1 MHTGVISFCDRISY
15 NIKSSDTK
23 DEILHHLANQFQV
36 HILQRHWHRL
46 DEAGIAQLSR
56 SPHFACLRSNGNPYF
71 MYFTKYED
79 VPIIYFIDKKIQPGY
94 QKPRIIL
101 GRGKFDDCIFSNTLM
116 EGEMVKDKYGGWL
129 FLIND
134 MIAYQNEYLWK
145 QTLPQRM
152 EYAYRL
158 LADHYSADAMMDVC
172 KIQVKA
178 YAHATQEGLA
188 SLMSLA
194 DTLPY
199 TSRGIY
205 LWPFSMKFKPKL
217 YNFDDTLIKAV
228 TRKVKDNPEFR
239 EAPTPTITPVPAMP
253 PTAPTPVSRSRSPS
267 PKITTPSP
275 SLIDGTCVMW
285 LRKTEHP
292 DVYDVYSTD
301 HGMAQN
307 TKVGLAH
314 VPTLQVSK
322 WLRNE
327 FKSCTVAM
335 YIPFHCKRHEEFDK
349 WIPTSKVVTNDG

>member
-1 MHTGVISFCDRISY
+1 MHTGVISFCDRIAY
-15 NIKSSDTK
+15 NIKSSETK
-23 DEILHHLANQFQV
+23 DEILLQMAHNFQV
-36 HILQRHWHRL
+36 QILQRHWHRL
-46 DEAGIAQLSR
+46 DEPGIAQLSR

-71 MYFTKYED
+71 MYFTRYED

-101 GRGKFDDCIFSNTLM
+101 GRGKFDECIFSNTLL
-116 EGEMVKDKYGGWL
+116 EGEMVKDKYGKWL

-134 MIAYQNEYLWK
+134 VIAFQNEYLCK
-145 QTLPQRM
+145 QTLPQRI

-158 LADHYSADAMMDVC
+158 LAEHFVPDAMMDVC

-178 YAHATQEGLA
+178 YAHATQEGISTL
-188 SLMSLA
+188 LEFA

-205 LWPFSMKFKPKL
+205 FWPFSNRFKPKL

-239 EAPTPTITPVPAMP
+239 EAPLPVTSAPTLNPSNHPVA
-253 PTAPTPVSRSRSPS
+253 TAPSGPS
-267 PKITTPSP
+267 PTP
-275 SLIDGTCVMW
+275 DGNVLW

-292 DVYDVYSTD
+292 DVYDVYTTD

-307 TKVGLAH
+307 TKVGVAH

-322 WLRNE
+322 WLRHE
-327 FKSCTVAM
+327 FKSATVAM
-335 YIPFHCKRHEEFDK
+335 YIPFQCKRHDEFDK
-349 WIPTSKVVTNDG
+349 WIPVAKVTTNGE